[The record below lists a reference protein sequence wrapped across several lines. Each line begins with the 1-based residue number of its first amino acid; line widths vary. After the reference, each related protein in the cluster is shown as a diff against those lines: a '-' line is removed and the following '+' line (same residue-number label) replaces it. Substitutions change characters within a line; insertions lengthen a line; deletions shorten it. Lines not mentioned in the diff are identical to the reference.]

1 MAAID
6 KIYVNS
12 YQEFK
17 KFEEWCLKQ
26 PKLKDKYGKEV
37 SITSYLFY
45 GWDNP
50 KYWPGNHPI
59 FSAPYYVDAYIIRNC
74 PLDYIQ
80 KELMIN
86 YGHKTQEDINEMYQT
101 VLNRTK
107 EDQELI
113 DNDNYPNKPISYWWL
128 SLSDF
133 SIVNGVVTMPHLE
146 KSDYQKILDNELY
159 NSPSTNKFT
168 RGKHFK
174 IIKLPFYQFK
184 CNYPIRRNR
193 RQPYW
198 DIDLK
203 LPNGEF
209 MWWSDNGIIGTWD
222 FPEEFVESKWS
233 CSHTHCKSLKA
244 IKRRIIKWK
253 LPVGTIVRLSGRYV
267 GETYEIIVKK

>member
-17 KFEEWCLKQ
+17 KFKEWCLKQ

-50 KYWPGNHPI
+50 EYWPGNHPI

-74 PLDYIQ
+74 PLSYIQ
-80 KELMIN
+80 KELMFN
-86 YGHKTQEDINEMYQT
+86 YGHNTQEDINEMYQI

-107 EDQELI
+107 EEQELI
-113 DNDNYPNKPISYWWL
+113 DNGNYPYKPISYWWL

-133 SIVNGVVTMPHLE
+133 SVVNGVITMPHLE

-159 NSPSTNKFT
+159 NSPSINYEY
-168 RGKHFK
+168 GKHFK
-174 IIKLPFYQFK
+174 IIKLPFYQCK
-184 CNYPIRRNR
+184 CNYPIKYNGY
-193 RQPYW
+193 QPCW
-198 DIDLK
+198 NIDLK

-209 MWWSDNGIIGTWD
+209 MWWHNNSIIGTWD

-233 CSHTHCKSLKA
+233 VSSTYCKSLKA